1 MCLCHVVECPL
12 WPLQYVRY
20 MEKKTLWCG
29 YWIGLGILSLVGIG
43 RGQHTFLLYLV
54 SKLSFLSMTL
64 DFPQPSYPGQIW
76 PQRVTTTTIVLHVC
90 LFLCVK
96 AAGSAIGELPPYVMA
111 GVVRLSGADPDD
123 AEYQPRTRVY
133 FLKTLTI
140 FFYKSKLS
148 FCSMKEGFFLQFI
161 YSSFSSYQV
170 PNPSFVPAGLTFV
183 KMHIQVISLALSL
196 LGAALQKPYRE
207 YWEAQKAKPHHHTGE
222 GTPTEESWLSWPV
235 ERVVVIMVCFFVCSI
250 VSSMAQSCVK
260 RRQQGK
266 CIQKKKAG

>member
-76 PQRVTTTTIVLHVC
+76 PQRVTTSNRPSTIVLHVC

-123 AEYQPRTRVY
+123 AEYQPRTRGNSGNSHLV
-133 FLKTLTI
+133 
-140 FFYKSKLS
+140 
-148 FCSMKEGFFLQFI
+148 

-183 KMHIQVISLALSL
+183 KMHIQVISLHMVEQIGRALSL